1 MLLEGRI
8 LIIRGDMPL
17 QLTPELIHRVSLRTW
32 LWQPDQRN
40 VEVGSEAL
48 TLGGAMPRRLVQQQ
62 RDRAPRIRLAHET
75 EEGLEV
81 RLLHVRATPE
91 DPMPGTEIDGTKQ
104 DAFGVTPR
112 NRDMRLFALQSPGT
126 PQDGKEAQHCLILPE
141 EHGVGWELPEPA
153 DYCPFFCARCG
164 AFSA

>member
-1 MLLEGRI
+1 MLLDGRI

-62 RDRAPRIRLAHET
+62 RHPASRIRLANET

-91 DPMPGTEIDGTKQ
+91 VRGP
-104 DAFGVTPR
+104 VR
-112 NRDMRLFALQSPGT
+112 RLMAPNKTRFALP
-126 PQDGKEAQHCLILPE
+126 P
-141 EHGVGWELPEPA
+141 
-153 DYCPFFCARCG
+153 
-164 AFSA
+164 